1 MRWLGEAF
9 RIGSRRGCGLV
20 QLNRSTFTYR
30 LKPDPKEPAL
40 RARLKELAATR
51 VRYGYTRLTVL
62 LRREGW
68 LINRKRVY
76 RLYKEEGL
84 ELRTKKKK
92 KRPSHGRVPLGAAS
106 RVNEKWSM
114 DFVNDRLEDGRYFRI
129 LTVVDQYS
137 RECLALRPA
146 MGMTGEKVAAW
157 LAAVAEERG
166 KPKSITVDNGSEFYS
181 KAMDQWSYQNG
192 VVLDFIRPGRPVE
205 NGYIESFN
213 GKLRDECLNLHL
225 FFSLADAEEKLA
237 QWRREYNHERPHSA
251 LAGLPPAD
259 YAQALCQKINRT
271 TAPIGS

>member
-9 RIGSRRGCGLV
+9 QIGSRRGCGLV

-40 RARLKELAATR
+40 RARLKDLAATR
-51 VRYGYTRLTVL
+51 VRYEDTRVMVL
-62 LRREGW
+62 LRRECW

-114 DFVNDRLEDGRYFRI
+114 DFVTERLEDGRYFRI

-137 RECLALRPA
+137 RECLALCPA

-157 LAAVAEERG
+157 LAGVAEEQG
-166 KPKSITVDNGSEFYS
+166 KPKSIMVDSGR
-181 KAMDQWSYQNG
+181 MGRWSYQNSA
-192 VVLDFIRPGRPVE
+192 VLDFIRPWRPVE
-205 NGYIESFN
+205 S
-213 GKLRDECLNLHL
+213 KRLV
-225 FFSLADAEEKLA
+225 
-237 QWRREYNHERPHSA
+237 
-251 LAGLPPAD
+251 
-259 YAQALCQKINRT
+259 
-271 TAPIGS
+271 